1 MKTMIKFLLKLI
13 FGDYNKRIAKSMSA
27 FTKIIDKATKLN
39 EEMRAD
45 IYKKQSKIAELDADI
60 NDITNSINR
69 NTKFIS
75 NVQKLTE

>member
-1 MKTMIKFLLKLI
+1 MLKKILKWFL
-13 FGDYNKRIAKSMSA
+13 GDYNKRIAKSMSA

-45 IYKKQSKIAELDADI
+45 IYKKKAKIADLNADI
-60 NDITNSINR
+60 NDINISIER

>member
-1 MKTMIKFLLKLI
+1 MVKFLFKLI
-13 FGDYNKRIAKSMSA
+13 FGDYNKRIARSMSVFA
-27 FTKIIDKATKLN
+27 KIIDKATKLN

-45 IYKKQSKIAELDADI
+45 ICKKEAKIATLSASIDDI
-60 NDITNSINR
+60 NTSIER

>member
-1 MKTMIKFLLKLI
+1 MFKFILRWIL
-13 FGDYNKRIAKSMSA
+13 GDYNKRIAKSMSA

-45 IYKKQSKIAELDADI
+45 IYKKEAKIAELNADI
-60 NDITNSINR
+60 NDINSSINH
-69 NTKFIS
+69 NMKFIS

>member
-1 MKTMIKFLLKLI
+1 MIKFLFKLI

-45 IYKKQSKIAELDADI
+45 IYKKKAKIADLNADI
-60 NDITNSINR
+60 NDINISIER

>member
-1 MKTMIKFLLKLI
+1 MFKFILRWIL
-13 FGDYNKRIAKSMSA
+13 GDYNKRIAKSMSA

-45 IYKKQSKIAELDADI
+45 IYKKEAKIAELNADI
-60 NDITNSINR
+60 NDINSSINR
-69 NTKFIS
+69 NMKFIS

>member
-1 MKTMIKFLLKLI
+1 MFKRILKWIL
-13 FGDYNKRIAKSMSA
+13 GDYNKRIAKSMSA

-45 IYKKQSKIAELDADI
+45 IYKKEAKIAELNADI
-60 NDITNSINR
+60 NDINNSINR
-69 NTKFIS
+69 NMKFIS

>member
-1 MKTMIKFLLKLI
+1 MFKKILSWIL
-13 FGDYNKRIAKSMSA
+13 GDYNKKIAKSMSA

-45 IYKKQSKIAELDADI
+45 IYKKEAKIANLQADI

-69 NTKFIS
+69 NTKFIA
-75 NVQKLTE
+75 NVQSLTE